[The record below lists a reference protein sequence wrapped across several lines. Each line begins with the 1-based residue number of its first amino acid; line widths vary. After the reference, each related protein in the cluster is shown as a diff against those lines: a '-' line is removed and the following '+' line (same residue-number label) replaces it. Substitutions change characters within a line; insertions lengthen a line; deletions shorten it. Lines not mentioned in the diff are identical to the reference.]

1 MSIVTFPST
10 LILFVSV
17 HGVIPLTEAREVE
30 TFIVPDG
37 MTITRAMATR
47 PGVCNMTTEPQIDK
61 IAKLLMKEN
70 LVGSYYEY
78 IQYSASKLKRLNKG
92 VIKEVSEQFKSSES
106 EPESRNLEEQFL
118 RYHIPT
124 PTIKVFNERQIMID
138 KYLTR
143 SSEEGKDSR
152 FDYKLNIMNIPGYP
166 DLFDIFMFT
175 PEQQI
180 VTRSVAKTTE
190 RGVYLSTLAKV
201 LKDQGVKELVLVDF
215 SCSSFDE
222 SELPPAEA
230 ERLSRLAR
238 RHAELEGRGR
248 KQKTR
253 RRKHKTK
260 TRKAKKRRALWS
272 R

>member
-1 MSIVTFPST
+1 MSIVTFPPT

-17 HGVIPLTEAREVE
+17 HGVIPLTEANEVE
-30 TFIVPDG
+30 TFVVPDS

-61 IAKLLMKEN
+61 VAQLLMKEN

-78 IQYSASKLKRLNKG
+78 IQYSSARLKQLNKR
-92 VIKEVSEQFKSSES
+92 VIKQVSEQLKSSE
-106 EPESRNLEEQFL
+106 PEERKFDQQFL
-118 RYHIPT
+118 RYHIPV
-124 PTIKVFNERQIMID
+124 PTIRVFNERQIMID

-190 RGVYLSTLAKV
+190 RGVYLSTLVKV
-201 LKDQGVKELVLVDF
+201 LRDQGVKELVLVDF

-222 SELPPAEA
+222 SQLPPAEA